1 MAFSAFDHGVYKSVV
16 VPRGRGVAPRVGG
29 GGGGRRRGRRRRR
42 EKDDDD
48 DTILLAFGERTAS
61 SNAHREH
68 HVMSSSSK
76 ETETHPFGRDE
87 EEEEEEDKEEE
98 EEERRRRL
106 LKAKRKLIE
115 SCRGTYRGALFQSSP
130 RETKRVFDA
139 KRELEKLYHHHHH
152 RENVGGG
159 GGVSERDPVEERLR
173 GRWKLIYTTAVDVTG
188 LLVFSIPPPPLPFL
202 PPPPI
207 VVGDIYQEFKTDTK
221 EIVNEIRV
229 SVPVL
234 LEEKDGVVLRVNAKY
249 KDRSST
255 NKTALEL
262 VFQEAVVS
270 DVRISEFTEMLL
282 APAVLPR
289 GELNQRVL
297 LFLRDFEVRFPLF
310 GRAATAMGGASNE
323 NERNEEGKRTPGASV
338 GKYEFSYCDEDVL
351 IGKATGSQGI
361 FIFTKEGD
369 QSEQ

>member
-1 MAFSAFDHGVYKSVV
+1 MVT
-16 VPRGRGVAPRVGG
+16 RGGG
-29 GGGGRRRGRRRRR
+29 GGGGRRRFCEKDFDDATRRR
-42 EKDDDD
+42 
-48 DTILLAFGERTAS
+48 TPTAL
-61 SNAHREH
+61 
-68 HVMSSSSK
+68 SSK
-76 ETETHPFGRDE
+76 SNNGETETSSHPFFGRLDE
-87 EEEEEEDKEEE
+87 DEDED
-98 EEERRRRL
+98 EEERRRRRDDFDDENKDVNDDAL
-106 LKAKRKLIE
+106 SSSVLIKRATIAKRKLIE

-139 KRELEKLYHHHHH
+139 KRELEKYYDGK
-152 RENVGGG
+152 REEGKM
-159 GGVSERDPVEERLR
+159 DPRLR

-188 LLVFSIPPPPLPFL
+188 LLVLSIPPPPLPFL

-221 EIVNEIRV
+221 EIVNEIRA
-229 SVPVL
+229 SVPAL
-234 LEEKDGVVLRVNAKY
+234 LEEKDGVVLRVNATY
-249 KDRSST
+249 KDRSSS

-323 NERNEEGKRTPGASV
+323 NERNEDGKITPGASV

>member
-1 MAFSAFDHGVYKSVV
+1 MALSSGKAVWSTFVTRVWGVKT
-16 VPRGRGVAPRVGG
+16 PRGVTR
-29 GGGGRRRGRRRRR
+29 GGGRRRRG

-48 DTILLAFGERTAS
+48 ATRRRTPAL
-61 SNAHREH
+61 
-68 HVMSSSSK
+68 SSK
-76 ETETHPFGRDE
+76 SNGETETSHPFFGRDE
-87 EEEEEEDKEEE
+87 DEDGD
-98 EEERRRRL
+98 EEERRRRRDDFDDENDDENDAL
-106 LKAKRKLIE
+106 SSVLRKRATAKRKLIE

-130 RETKRVFDA
+130 EQTKRVFDA
-139 KRELEKLYHHHHH
+139 KRELEKYYYYDGK
-152 RENVGGG
+152 REEGKM
-159 GGVSERDPVEERLR
+159 DPRTMLR

-188 LLVFSIPPPPLPFL
+188 LLVLSIPPPPLPFL

-221 EIVNEIRV
+221 EIVNEIRA
-229 SVPVL
+229 SVPAL
-234 LEEKDGVVLRVNAKY
+234 LEEKDGVVLRVNATY
-249 KDRSST
+249 KDRSSS

-323 NERNEEGKRTPGASV
+323 NERNEDGKITPGASV

>member
-1 MAFSAFDHGVYKSVV
+1 M
-16 VPRGRGVAPRVGG
+16 
-29 GGGGRRRGRRRRR
+29 
-42 EKDDDD
+42 
-48 DTILLAFGERTAS
+48 
-61 SNAHREH
+61 
-68 HVMSSSSK
+68 
-76 ETETHPFGRDE
+76 
-87 EEEEEEDKEEE
+87 
-98 EEERRRRL
+98 
-106 LKAKRKLIE
+106 
-115 SCRGTYRGALFQSSP
+115 
-130 RETKRVFDA
+130 
-139 KRELEKLYHHHHH
+139 
-152 RENVGGG
+152 
-159 GGVSERDPVEERLR
+159 
-173 GRWKLIYTTAVDVTG
+173 TG
-188 LLVFSIPPPPLPFL
+188 LLVLSIPPPPLPFL

-234 LEEKDGVVLRVNAKY
+234 LEEKDGVVLRVNATY

-323 NERNEEGKRTPGASV
+323 NERNEDGKITPGASV

>member
-1 MAFSAFDHGVYKSVV
+1 MALSSGKAVWSTFVTRVWGVKT
-16 VPRGRGVAPRVGG
+16 PRGVTR
-29 GGGGRRRGRRRRR
+29 GGGRRRRG
-42 EKDDDD
+42 EKDDDA
-48 DTILLAFGERTAS
+48 TRRRTPAL
-61 SNAHREH
+61 
-68 HVMSSSSK
+68 SSK
-76 ETETHPFGRDE
+76 SNGETETSHPFFGRDE
-87 EEEEEEDKEEE
+87 DEDGD
-98 EEERRRRL
+98 EEERRRRRDDFDDENDDENDAL
-106 LKAKRKLIE
+106 SSVLRKRATAKRKLIE

-130 RETKRVFDA
+130 EQTKRVFDA
-139 KRELEKLYHHHHH
+139 KRELEKYYYYDGK
-152 RENVGGG
+152 REEGKM
-159 GGVSERDPVEERLR
+159 DPRLR

-188 LLVFSIPPPPLPFL
+188 LLVLSIPPPPLPFL

-221 EIVNEIRV
+221 EIVNEIRA
-229 SVPVL
+229 SVPAL
-234 LEEKDGVVLRVNAKY
+234 LEEKDGVVLRVNATY
-249 KDRSST
+249 KDRSSS

-323 NERNEEGKRTPGASV
+323 NERNEDGKITPGASV

>member
-1 MAFSAFDHGVYKSVV
+1 M
-16 VPRGRGVAPRVGG
+16 
-29 GGGGRRRGRRRRR
+29 
-42 EKDDDD
+42 
-48 DTILLAFGERTAS
+48 
-61 SNAHREH
+61 
-68 HVMSSSSK
+68 
-76 ETETHPFGRDE
+76 
-87 EEEEEEDKEEE
+87 
-98 EEERRRRL
+98 
-106 LKAKRKLIE
+106 
-115 SCRGTYRGALFQSSP
+115 
-130 RETKRVFDA
+130 FDA
-139 KRELEKLYHHHHH
+139 KRELEKYYDDGK
-152 RENVGGG
+152 REEGKM
-159 GGVSERDPVEERLR
+159 DPRLR

-188 LLVFSIPPPPLPFL
+188 LLVLSIPPPPLPFL

-221 EIVNEIRV
+221 EIVNEIRA
-229 SVPVL
+229 SVPAL
-234 LEEKDGVVLRVNAKY
+234 LEEKDGVVLRVNATY
-249 KDRSST
+249 KDRSSS

-323 NERNEEGKRTPGASV
+323 NERNEEGKITPGASV